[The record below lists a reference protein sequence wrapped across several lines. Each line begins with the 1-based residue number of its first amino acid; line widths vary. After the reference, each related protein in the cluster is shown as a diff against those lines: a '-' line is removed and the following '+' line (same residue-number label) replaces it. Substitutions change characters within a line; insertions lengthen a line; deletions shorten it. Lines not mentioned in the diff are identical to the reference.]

1 MLVTYVTKIA
11 PFPSLIQLGNGANI
25 KIPKQEISCTV
36 HDRVV
41 VLIMHSFLELTRRV
55 SFLPSCTHIDGFQMS
70 IKCPTSGGQARDQ
83 EAAVQRTF
91 HFVRSSFFY
100 LQTAIVMTQ
109 HSTY

>member
-11 PFPSLIQLGNGANI
+11 PIPSLIQLGNGANI

-55 SFLPSCTHIDGFQMS
+55 SFLTD
-70 IKCPTSGGQARDQ
+70 K
-83 EAAVQRTF
+83 
-91 HFVRSSFFY
+91 VRESFGVRLHVVAHKYKNNCCFPRY
-100 LQTAIVMTQ
+100 TIFSLVN
-109 HSTY
+109 